1 MPDTDARHGATA
13 SDKRGV
19 DAQRRPDDM
28 DGPSEQ
34 LRASFARAAAAA
46 DRAVG
51 VWLVRTSPNSR
62 PGDTGVEH
70 EDLRALRAL
79 VRAAARTYARRL
91 RAEGTTPERMV
102 VLVKDAAGHPGTPGF
117 GARELTY
124 DVVRWSIEAYFDD

>member
-1 MPDTDARHGATA
+1 MPETDARQGA
-13 SDKRGV
+13 SGERRD

-28 DGPSEQ
+28 VGSSEH

-51 VWLVRTSPNSR
+51 VWLVRTSTRSR

-70 EDLRALRAL
+70 QDLRALRAV
-79 VRAAARTYARRL
+79 VRAAATAYARRL
-91 RAEGTTPERMV
+91 RAEGTAPERMV
-102 VLVKDAAGHPGTPGF
+102 VLVKDAASHPSTPGF

-124 DVVRWSIEAYFDD
+124 DVVRWSIEAYFDA